1 MISNHHVKS
10 IMILS
15 KEINIINMDYQ
26 TILNKVIEDYF
37 PKNKFNSLGKLE
49 WYPVTEKQK
58 KRHFEKRGKELT
70 KQRVRYSVIENFNSS
85 YKSDS
90 SDYRQ
95 LLISKIEDD
104 GIFYCIY
111 DYRTMGRM
119 GQKTRYKFHIE
130 DFQDS
135 MNISDLN
142 IELLDETMIMIR

>member
-1 MISNHHVKS
+1 
-10 IMILS
+10 
-15 KEINIINMDYQ
+15 MDYQ

-58 KRHFEKRGKELT
+58 KRYFEKRGKELT
-70 KQRVRYSVIENFNSS
+70 KQRVRYSVIENFSSS

-95 LLISKIEDD
+95 LLISELEDD
-104 GIFYCIY
+104 GVFYCIY

-119 GQKTRYKFHIE
+119 GQKTRYKFQIK
-130 DFQDS
+130 DFKQP
-135 MNISDLN
+135 MNISDIN
-142 IELLDETMIMIR
+142 FELLDNTMIMIR

>member
-1 MISNHHVKS
+1 
-10 IMILS
+10 MILS